1 MKKLLLTVALV
12 LAVVTSLVAG
22 TMAAYTQ
29 TLDATSGNITAKAFK
44 LTDTMS
50 TNYTQSLKIAPGGT
64 YAYTV
69 SIKNDGEVDATI
81 NMSATLTNATG
92 KTAIQ
97 GLVVNSVTGL
107 TNIVGTVAADG
118 KSVTLTTVGNTT
130 TGVLKAGQTATI
142 TFNLKWPYANVAANN
157 TKDNVDEG
165 LAVSVFKLS
174 YNAVGVDDTVVTV
187 G

>member
-29 TLDATSGNITAKAFK
+29 TLDATSGNISAKSFK

-50 TNYTQSLKIAPGGT
+50 TNYTQSLKVAPGGT

-81 NMSATLTNATG
+81 NMSASLAAATG
-92 KTAIQ
+92 KSAIQ
-97 GLVVNSVTGL
+97 GLVVSNVSGL
-107 TNIVGTVAADG
+107 TNILGTVAADG
-118 KSVTLTTVGNTT
+118 KSVTLTTTGNTT
-130 TGVLKAGQTATI
+130 SGVLKAGQTATI
-142 TFNLKWPYANVAANN
+142 TFNLKWPYSNVAAVN
-157 TKDNVDEG
+157 TKDNTDAG
-165 LAVSVFKLS
+165 QAVSVFKLS
-174 YNAVGVDDTVVTV
+174 YNAVGVEDAVVTV

>member
-1 MKKLLLTVALV
+1 MKKFILTVALV

-29 TLDATSGNITAKAFK
+29 TLDVTSGTITAKSFN

-81 NMSATLTNATG
+81 TMSASLAAATG

-97 GLVVNSVTGL
+97 SLVVNNITGL
-107 TNIVGTVAADG
+107 TNITGVVAGDG
-118 KSVTLTTVGNTT
+118 KSVALTTVGNSTS
-130 TGVLKAGQTATI
+130 GVLKAGQTATI

-157 TKDNVDEG
+157 TKDNVDKG
-165 LAVSVFKLS
+165 VASSVFKLS
-174 YNAVGVDDTVVTV
+174 YNAVGVEDAIV

>member
-29 TLDATSGNITAKAFK
+29 TLGTDSGTITAKAFK
-44 LTDTMS
+44 LTNTMS
-50 TNYTQSLKIAPGGT
+50 TNFTQALKVAPGGT

-69 SIKNDGEVDATI
+69 TIKNDGEVDATI
-81 NMSATLTNATG
+81 NMSASLVNATG

-97 GLVVNSVTGL
+97 GLVVSNLTGIN
-107 TNIVGTVAADG
+107 NILGNVASDG

-130 TGVLKAGQTATI
+130 SGVLKAGQSATV
-142 TFNLKWPYANVAANN
+142 TFNLKWPYVNADANN
-157 TKDNVDEG
+157 TKDNADAG
-165 LAVSVFKLS
+165 TASSMFHIS
-174 YNAVGVDDTVVTV
+174 YNAVGVEDSTVTV

>member
-29 TLDATSGNITAKAFK
+29 TLDATSGTITAKAFK

-50 TNYTQSLKIAPGGT
+50 ANYTQSLKIAPGGT
-64 YAYTV
+64 YSYTV

-81 NMSATLTNATG
+81 TMNATLANANG

-97 GLVVNSVTGL
+97 GLVVNSITGL
-107 TNIVGTVAADG
+107 TNITGNVAADG
-118 KSVTLTTVGNTT
+118 KSVSLTTVGNTT
-130 TGVLKAGQTATI
+130 SGVLKAGQTATI
-142 TFNLKWPYANVAANN
+142 TFNLKWPYVNVAANN
-157 TKDNVDEG
+157 TKDNADAG

-174 YNAVGVDDTVVTV
+174 YNAIGVDDAVVTV